1 MELYARISNVS
12 DFIVLVPI
20 LLLPLGAIFIALV
33 TPKISKSAQRW
44 LPIALLT
51 LETIVILLNIAPS
64 SHRFELSTWDL
75 ASFSIVFQLDGVALV
90 LLLAIFVPLIAL
102 QLVTS
107 RTLDAFA
114 IYVLASAT
122 TLICAGNLITIFFA
136 WAFLDFALFAWREA
150 RGIAHDIAMRALV
163 LGQLAS
169 LVLFTGAILLGAKQS
184 ETGAML
190 IALAFWARLGLFPFH
205 WISPNADVG
214 TFELASI
221 RGATI
226 VAGASLWLR
235 WDGMKISAPSDLI
248 GSVAAMAFI
257 AATIWITREGEAV
270 EKIAVN
276 ASAAAIAVPLAI
288 VFGGEAAL
296 AFALWVAL
304 GIAFAFATFEL
315 GIAWQSDYQS
325 RWARLYFVAGIAS
338 LAGFPL
344 TPAFLG
350 KVGAFIALAEKGQGV
365 LLILILLAM
374 TFLLAPLWRIG
385 IALRGSE
392 PREPTRGEYAGL
404 QFLGITFIVV
414 AFSPIVILQAI
425 GQTASDS
432 SNQALITVI
441 RTNDVIGVGIGFIVL
456 LAPMAISFLLARV
469 DWGYHPQW
477 DDLIRFASRVID
489 LDWLGG
495 LLAGTGEKLSRLAVN
510 LSALAEENPTVWILF
525 VGLWIA
531 IFILTSR

>member
-1 MELYARISNVS
+1 M
-12 DFIVLVPI
+12 
-20 LLLPLGAIFIALV
+20 PLGAIFIALV
-33 TPKISKSAQRW
+33 TPKISKPVRRW
-44 LPIALLT
+44 LPIVLLT
-51 LETIVILLNIAPS
+51 LETIAILLNIAPS

-75 ASFSIVFQLDGVALV
+75 ALFSIVFQLDGIALV
-90 LLLAIFVPLIAL
+90 LLIAIFIPLIAL

-122 TLICAGNLITIFFA
+122 ILICAGNLITTFFA

-169 LVLFTGAILLGAKQS
+169 LVLFTGAILLGASQS

-205 WISPNADVG
+205 WISPNADVE

-221 RGATI
+221 RGATL

-235 WDGMKISAPSDLI
+235 WDSLKINAPIDLI
-248 GSVAAMAFI
+248 VWVAAMALI
-257 AATIWITREGEAV
+257 AALVWIAREAEAV

-276 ASAAAIAVPLAI
+276 TSAAAIAVPLAI
-288 VFGGEAAL
+288 VFGGEAAV
-296 AFALWVAL
+296 AFVLWIVL
-304 GIAFAFATFEL
+304 GIAFAFAMFEL
-315 GIAWQSDYQS
+315 GITWQSDYQS
-325 RWARLYFVAGIAS
+325 RWARLCFIVGIAS

-344 TPAFLG
+344 SPAFLG
-350 KVGAFIALAEKGQGV
+350 KVGVYVALAEKAQGI
-365 LLILILLAM
+365 LLMLILLAM

-385 IALRGSE
+385 IAVRGSE
-392 PREPTRGEYAGL
+392 PREPTRAEYAGL
-404 QFLGITFIVV
+404 QMLGITFIVIT
-414 AFSPIVILQAI
+414 FSPIVIVQAI
-425 GQTASDS
+425 GQAASDS
-432 SNQALITVI
+432 ANQALNTVI
-441 RTNDVIGVGIGFIVL
+441 RTNDVIGVSIGFIVL
-456 LAPMAISFLLARV
+456 LVPMAISFLLARL

-477 DDLIRFASRVID
+477 NDLVHFATRVID
-489 LDWLGG
+489 LDWLAR
-495 LLAGTGEKLSRLAVN
+495 LLAGAAQKLSALAVN
-510 LSALAEENPTVWILF
+510 LSALAEENPTVWILL

>member
-1 MELYARISNVS
+1 MSNVS
-12 DFIVLVPI
+12 DFIVLIPI

-33 TPKISKSAQRW
+33 TSKISKPARRW
-44 LPIALLT
+44 LPTILLT
-51 LETIVILLNIAPS
+51 LETLAILINIAPS

-75 ASFSIVFQLDGVALV
+75 ASFSIVFQIDGIALV

-102 QLVTS
+102 SLITF

-122 TLICAGNLITIFFA
+122 ILICAGNLITIFFA
-136 WAFLDFALFAWREA
+136 WAFLDFALFAWREE

-205 WISPNADVG
+205 WISPNADVA

-221 RGATI
+221 RGATL

-235 WDGMKISAPSDLI
+235 WDDLKINAPSDLI
-248 GSVAAMAFI
+248 GWLAAVAFI
-257 AATIWITREGEAV
+257 AALVWIARESEAV

-288 VFGGEAAL
+288 TFGSEAAL
-296 AFALWVAL
+296 AFALWVVL

-315 GIAWQSDYQS
+315 GITWQSDYQS
-325 RWARLYFVAGIAS
+325 RWARLYFVAGIVS

-350 KVGAFIALAEKGQGV
+350 KVGAYIALAEKAQGI
-365 LLILILLAM
+365 LLTLILLAM

-392 PREPTRGEYAGL
+392 PREPTRGEYSGL
-404 QFLGITFIVV
+404 QLLGITFIVV
-414 AFSPIVILQAI
+414 AFSPIVIAQAI
-425 GQTASDS
+425 GQAAGDS
-432 SNQALITVI
+432 ANQALNTVI

-456 LAPMAISFLLARV
+456 LMPMAISFLLASV

-477 DDLIRFASRVID
+477 QDLAHFATRVID
-489 LDWLGG
+489 LDWLAR
-495 LLAGTGEKLSRLAVN
+495 LLAGAGQKLSALAVN